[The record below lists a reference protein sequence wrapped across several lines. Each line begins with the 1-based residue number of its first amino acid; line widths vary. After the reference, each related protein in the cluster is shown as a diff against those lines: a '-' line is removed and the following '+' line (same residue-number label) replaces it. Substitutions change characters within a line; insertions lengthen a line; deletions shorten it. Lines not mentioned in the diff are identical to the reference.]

1 MQEMYKHRPWVAMQD
16 EKQLAATRR
25 MALFPD
31 KAEVLFI
38 AKDVW
43 VVRFQIVS
51 HVTSIFLFPRIYS
64 PSSVWKA
71 SCAYSPAS
79 LHSSKNSST
88 GSLPSSRSP
97 LQKSGPFACRYS
109 LRAYCVLFYVSS
121 LIPTSSRPESIIAPY
136 LTTLQARLR
145 DEGIRVGSYPVLQ
158 EGVYVSL
165 IGSDQKRVREIGAE
179 VEKEIMGN
187 MVTEEEVVKKKEGA
201 DALKREEGYS
211 EGGKL

>member
-1 MQEMYKHRPWVAMQD
+1 VY
-16 EKQLAATRR
+16 
-25 MALFPD
+25 F
-31 KAEVLFI
+31 
-38 AKDVW
+38 
-43 VVRFQIVS
+43 
-51 HVTSIFLFPRIYS
+51 
-64 PSSVWKA
+64 
-71 SCAYSPAS
+71 
-79 LHSSKNSST
+79 
-88 GSLPSSRSP
+88 
-97 LQKSGPFACRYS
+97 
-109 LRAYCVLFYVSS
+109 FYVSA

-201 DALKREEGYS
+201 DALKRGEGYS